1 MNKFTLHSLDLIEV
15 IFNGCTRGCD
25 GSRSI
30 VGGAKGQP
38 PADTIVRRPLKECA
52 VIDLTTV
59 PMHSTR
65 AGAMHGEKE
74 LLFRCSVV
82 HVYALHF
89 VAPTVAH
96 IDAHQV
102 VAGLGVVSL
111 AHGVERYVVDT
122 VEESIVPLVHMSA
135 EDG

>member
-1 MNKFTLHSLDLIEV
+1 
-15 IFNGCTRGCD
+15 
-25 GSRSI
+25 
-30 VGGAKGQP
+30 
-38 PADTIVRRPLKECA
+38 
-52 VIDLTTV
+52 
-59 PMHSTR
+59 MHSTR
-65 AGAMHGEKE
+65 AGAMHGEKG

-102 VAGLGVVSL
+102 VAWLGVVAL